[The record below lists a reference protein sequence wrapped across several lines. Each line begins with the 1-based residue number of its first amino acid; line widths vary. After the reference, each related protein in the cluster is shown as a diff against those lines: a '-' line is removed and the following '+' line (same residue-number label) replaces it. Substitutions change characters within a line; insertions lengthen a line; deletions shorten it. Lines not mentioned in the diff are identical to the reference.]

1 MGLSKYEKETVF
13 SFNAQ
18 DREMVI
24 YTADPVWMR
33 KLRKLC
39 EEHPENFQ
47 MKEEIPFEGEIIS
60 IKVVCSDKGLITL
73 RGKRREMSEEQRQAN
88 ADQLREARNKQF

>member
-1 MGLSKYEKETVF
+1 MLSKYEQETLF

-18 DREMVI
+18 DRGMVI

-33 KLRKLC
+33 KLRKLIKDY
-39 EEHPENFQ
+39 PENYQ
-47 MKEEIPFEGEIIS
+47 MKEEIVFEDEVIS
-60 IKVVCSDKGLITL
+60 IKVACQDKGLITL